1 MTIEE
6 RAIKAVKLKTTG
18 GYNCSQAVTAALA
31 DQTNLTE
38 EQLKHIT
45 AGFCAGMGGVFT
57 WFRYAIYVL
66 GFAGL
71 VLTVHI
77 FPVMAAFDGYSN
89 TAAFLGKDSVLLYK
103 QKEMCKRWHH
113 QNYQIVRNKDL
124 FQQQLHFP

>member
-45 AGFCAGMGGVFT
+45 AGFCAGMGNLEATCGALIGAGMVAGLKT
-57 WFRYAIYVL
+57 EGRGTLTVTREIQEKFRDRCGAIRCKDLKTVTDGKPLCPCEECVKNAVLIYGEVL
-66 GFAGL
+66 GL
-71 VLTVHI
+71 
-77 FPVMAAFDGYSN
+77 
-89 TAAFLGKDSVLLYK
+89 
-103 QKEMCKRWHH
+103 
-113 QNYQIVRNKDL
+113 
-124 FQQQLHFP
+124 